1 MKPKKLLSIINI
13 FIMLV
18 FVSCQQHRQK
28 NLNAKKK
35 EDNSINT
42 IKHNLKKDSIIKEEQ
57 QKQIDTLKK
66 LSIIKHKDSTLS
78 KPKDIKK
85 DPRLKI
91 IIDGKVYY
99 KKGVK
104 DYRLR
109 VRNPKEI
116 PGEKP
121 RYHKYIF
128 VHNGKKYYIKTGKYI
143 EHFREVKQ
151 DKIILLSLVYK

>member
-13 FIMLV
+13 FIMFV
-18 FVSCQQHRQK
+18 FISCQQHSQK
-28 NLNAKKK
+28 KLNLKKGK
-35 EDNSINT
+35 DNSTNT
-42 IKHNLKKDSIIKEEQ
+42 IKHNLKKDSIIKEGK

-66 LSIIKHKDSTLS
+66 LSIIKHKDSALS
-78 KPKDIKK
+78 KPKEIKI

-99 KKGVK
+99 KKGIK

-109 VRNPKEI
+109 VSNPKEM

-143 EHFREVKQ
+143 EHFEEVM
-151 DKIILLSLVYK
+151 